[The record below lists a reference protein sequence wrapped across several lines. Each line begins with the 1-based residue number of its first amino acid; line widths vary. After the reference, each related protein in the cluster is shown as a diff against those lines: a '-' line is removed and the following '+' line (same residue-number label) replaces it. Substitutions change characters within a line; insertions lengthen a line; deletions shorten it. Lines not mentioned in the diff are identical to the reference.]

1 LMDEGPRI
9 RRRQLA
15 AYMAIFVVAPVF
27 TYVVGGWLDSALS
40 LPRVPQFPWN
50 LILGFLVFVPSLAT
64 GIKAT
69 RQLYARGLGLPWGE
83 ADRRV
88 QSTRLV
94 TEGIYAYTRNP
105 MTLGYSL
112 LPCGMGIMF
121 RSPGM
126 AMFVPTLVLLVNV
139 SILKFVEEPNLEERF
154 GEEYKAYKARTPF
167 LVPRILPFI
176 RHLLS
181 ASDS

>member
-1 LMDEGPRI
+1 LRDEGPRI

-27 TYVVGGWLDSALS
+27 TYVVGGWLDSAFS
-40 LPRVPQFPWN
+40 LPRVPPFPVN
-50 LILGFLVFVPSLAT
+50 LIVGFLVFFPALAT

-69 RQLYARGLGLPWGE
+69 RQLYAKGLGLPWGE

-88 QSTRLV
+88 QSTKLL

-126 AMFVPTLVLLVNV
+126 ALFVPALVLLVNI

-154 GEEYKAYKARTPF
+154 GEEYRAYKSRTPF

>member
-1 LMDEGPRI
+1 MGEEGPRI
-9 RRRQLA
+9 ERRQLA
-15 AYMAIFVVAPVF
+15 AYMTIFVVAPVF
-27 TYVVGGWLDSALS
+27 TYAVGGWLDSALS
-40 LPRVPQFPWN
+40 FPRVPPFPWN
-50 LILGFLVFVPSLAT
+50 LALGSLVFFPALAT
-64 GIKAT
+64 GIIST
-69 RQLYARGLGLPWGE
+69 RQLYAEGLGLPWGE

-94 TEGIYAYTRNP
+94 TEGMYAHTRNP

-126 AMFVPTLVLLVNV
+126 AIFVPALVLLVGV
-139 SILKFVEEPNLEERF
+139 SILKLVEEPNLEERF
-154 GEEYKAYKARTPF
+154 GEEYLAYKARTPF
-167 LVPRILPFI
+167 LVPRMIPFI

-181 ASDS
+181 AFS